1 MSRPAWSI
9 KQVPGQPGLHTEK
22 PCLEKGGSELSNSRH
37 GAARYDQ
44 HVSVEDQGFKVILKD
59 VKARPGCRRPSVKA
73 TKAKVRESP
82 QVARV
87 CLGPMALFFYVHN
100 FALLFSQL
108 KIKST
113 HAI

>member
-1 MSRPAWSI
+1 MPLRF
-9 KQVPGQPGLHTEK
+9 LH
-22 PCLEKGGSELSNSRH
+22 G
-37 GAARYDQ
+37 
-44 HVSVEDQGFKVILKD
+44 SVEDQGFKVILSYIRTSRLGQAAGDPLPKQPKQ
-59 VKARPGCRRPSVKA
+59 KAGK
-73 TKAKVRESP
+73 SP